1 MELFDAAKKAA
12 DSAAIDGVSSSGPEV
27 SRCVD
32 ALKRLKSFPVT
43 YDVLVSTQVLLDV
56 RFLFPFFSC
65 YLILGIGCNQGK
77 KY

>member
-43 YDVLVSTQVLLDV
+43 YDVLVSTQVLFDV
-56 RFLFPFFSC
+56 RFLFSFFSM
-65 YLILGIGCNQGK
+65 LFDFGNWL
-77 KY
+77 

>member
-1 MELFDAAKKAA
+1 MEQELVELFDAAKKAA

-43 YDVLVSTQVLLDV
+43 YDVLVSTQVLFDV
-56 RFLFPFFSC
+56 RFLFSFFSM
-65 YLILGIGCNQGK
+65 LFDFGNWL
-77 KY
+77 

>member
-12 DSAAIDGVSSSGPEV
+12 DSAAIDGVSSGGPEV

-43 YDVLVSTQVLLDV
+43 YDVLVSTQVLFDV
-56 RFLFPFFSC
+56 RFLFSFFSM
-65 YLILGIGCNQGK
+65 LFDFGNWL
-77 KY
+77 

>member
-12 DSAAIDGVSSSGPEV
+12 DSAAIDGVSSGGPEV

-43 YDVLVSTQVLLDV
+43 YDVLVSTQVLLNV
-56 RFLFPFFSC
+56 HFVVLFFMLFDFGNW
-65 YLILGIGCNQGK
+65 L
-77 KY
+77 